1 MISIIIRT
9 YNNGSFIQKAVDSAL
24 QQDYPDFEV
33 IVVND
38 GSTDN
43 TATILNSFHD
53 QKLKIIHQENKGM
66 IEAGYQGLRLAQ
78 GEEIIFVDGDDEA
91 LPTMLKEL
99 QSALAQQS
107 ENSFAYADYYE
118 LDLSSGKKKEV
129 SCKNIF
135 NTLAC
140 GILFKKK
147 VLEKQGFW
155 DRRLIFPEYDLLIR
169 LQKENKGVHV
179 AKLLYLY
186 QRHPHSFTAN
196 KRKVQEGKKQLIA
209 KYGPLPGFKKY

>member
-9 YNNGSFIQKAVDSAL
+9 YNNEGFIQKVVESAL

-33 IVVND
+33 IVIDD

-43 TATILNSFHD
+43 TAAILNSLHD
-53 QKLKIIHQENKGM
+53 RKLKIIHQENKGM
-66 IEAGYQGLRLAQ
+66 IEAGYQGFRLAQ
-78 GEEIIFVDGDDEA
+78 GNEIIFVDGDDEA
-91 LPTMLKEL
+91 LPGLLREL
-99 QSALAQQS
+99 QSALVQHP
-107 ENSFAYADYYE
+107 ENSFAYGDYYE

-140 GILFKKK
+140 GILFQKK
-147 VLEKQGFW
+147 VLEKAGFW
-155 DRRLIFPEYDLLIR
+155 DRTMIFPEYDLLIR
-169 LQKENKGVHV
+169 LQKEDKGVHV
-179 AKLLYLY
+179 AKPLYLY

-196 KRKVQEGKKQLIA
+196 KRRVQEGKKQLIA
-209 KYGPLPGFKKY
+209 KYGPLPGFKEY